1 MGNTNMRE
9 GLASEPGVDSASE
22 VGSPSVDSA
31 SPASGFGHGAR
42 AVPLDASSAASL
54 VSETDSS
61 NPENTLSSERIAA
74 IHERND
80 WLIAADQALADVR
93 RRSYEGKLTTPDRWV
108 KRAFAPSGAH
118 LHPTCLP
125 ISKIAPMPRTH
136 RREASRM
143 FPWDMTT
150 GLISTNSTLT
160 TRCPSPR

>member
-1 MGNTNMRE
+1 MSRTALCRPGFFYGRCAMGNTNMRE

-42 AVPLDASSAASL
+42 AVPLDASSAVSL

-61 NPENTLSSERIAA
+61 NPENTLSSEQLAA

-93 RRSYEGKLTTPDRWV
+93 RRPM
-108 KRAFAPSGAH
+108 RASSPRPTAGSSARLRPPAWTGAR
-118 LHPTCLP
+118 LHPTCSL
-125 ISKIAPMPRTH
+125 ISRVAPMPRTR

-143 FPWDMTT
+143 FPW
-150 GLISTNSTLT
+150 I
-160 TRCPSPR
+160 